1 MKKIVLAY
9 SGGLDTSCCIQWL
22 KDKGFDVICFS
33 ANLGSE
39 FSPADLKKRAIKSG
53 ASKIYIKDL
62 REEFA
67 KDYILKWLKADALYE
82 GKYVLSTSLGRP
94 LIAKHLVDIA
104 KKEKAGFVAHGS
116 TGKGNDQVRFEVT
129 CAILAPQIKTIAPL
143 REWELSSRG
152 EEIEYAKEHNIPI
165 KATKEKVY
173 SIDKNIWGVSVE
185 GGILEN
191 LTNEPPQNS
200 YYFVKPLKKA
210 QNKEVY
216 IELDFVKGEPVKLN
230 GKAYG
235 LVSLIEKLNNLGASA
250 GVGRTDCLE
259 DRVVG
264 IKSREIYEAPAAWIL
279 YTAHKELE
287 ALTLDREILAFKD
300 IIGQKYSQIVYQGLW
315 FTALRGS
322 FDAFINET
330 QKYVTGKIV
339 LKLYKGNIIVAKRT
353 SKNSLYK
360 KAFATYG
367 EGDKFDRTMA
377 EGFIKIL
384 AMPYQRKVEK

>member
-22 KDKGFDVICFS
+22 KDRGFDVVCFS

-39 FSPADLKKRAIKSG
+39 FSPADLKKRAIQSG
-53 ASKIYIKDL
+53 SSKIYIKDL

-67 KDYILKWLKADALYE
+67 KDYILKWLKAGALYE

-94 LIAKHLVDIA
+94 LIAKYLVDVA
-104 KKEKAGFVAHGS
+104 KKEKAQFVAHGC
-116 TGKGNDQVRFEVT
+116 TGKGNDQVRFDAT
-129 CAILAPQIKTIAPL
+129 CAILAPNVKTIAPL
-143 REWELSSRG
+143 REWELTSRE
-152 EEIEYAKEHNIPI
+152 EEIEYAKKHNIPI
-165 KATKEKVY
+165 KATKEKLY

-185 GGILEN
+185 GGVLED
-191 LTNEPPQNS
+191 LSNEPPQNS
-200 YYFVKPLKKA
+200 YYFVKPLNKTA
-210 QNKEVY
+210 NKEAYVE
-216 IELDFVKGEPVKLN
+216 IDFDKGVPIKLN
-230 GKAYG
+230 GKTLN
-235 LVSLIEKLNNLGASA
+235 LVSLIEKLNRIGASA
-250 GVGRTDCLE
+250 GVGRSDCIE

-287 ALTLDREILAFKD
+287 AVTLDKETLAFKE
-300 IIGQKYSQIVYQGLW
+300 IIAQKYSQIVYQGLW
-315 FTALRGS
+315 FTSLRQS
-322 FDAFINET
+322 FDAFIDST
-330 QKYVTGKIV
+330 QKYVTGRIV
-339 LKLYKGNIIVAKRT
+339 LKLYKGNIVVAKRI

-384 AMPYQRKVEK
+384 AMPYQR

>member
-1 MKKIVLAY
+1 MKKVVLAY

-22 KDKGFDVICFS
+22 KDRGFDVVCFS

-62 REEFA
+62 RQEFA

-94 LIAKHLVDIA
+94 LIARHLVEIA
-104 KKEKAGFVAHGS
+104 KKEKAEFVAHGC
-116 TGKGNDQVRFEVT
+116 TGKGNDQVRFEAT
-129 CAILAPQIKTIAPL
+129 CAILAPGVKTIAPL
-143 REWELSSRG
+143 REWELSSRE
-152 EEIEYAKEHNIPI
+152 EEIEYAKKHNIPI
-165 KATKEKVY
+165 TATKEKLY

-185 GGILEN
+185 GGVLED

-200 YYFVKPLKKA
+200 YYFVKPLNKTL
-210 QNKEVY
+210 NKEVY
-216 IELDFVKGEPVKLN
+216 VEIDFDCGVPVKLN
-230 GKAYG
+230 GKTFEP
-235 LVSLIEKLNNLGASA
+235 VNLIEKLNKIGAAA
-250 GVGRTDCLE
+250 GVGRSDCIE

-287 ALTLDREILAFKD
+287 AVTLDKETIAFKE
-300 IIGQKYSQIVYQGLW
+300 IVGQKYSQLVYQGLW
-315 FTALRGS
+315 FTGLRQA
-322 FDAFINET
+322 FDAFIDET

-339 LKLYKGNIIVAKRT
+339 LKLYKGNIIVAKRI

-384 AMPYQRKVEK
+384 AMQYQR

>member
-1 MKKIVLAY
+1 MKKVVLAY

-22 KDKGFDVICFS
+22 KDRGFDVVCFS

-62 REEFA
+62 RQEFA

-94 LIAKHLVDIA
+94 LIARHLVEIA
-104 KKEKAGFVAHGS
+104 KKEKAEFVAHGC
-116 TGKGNDQVRFEVT
+116 TGKGNDQVRFEAT
-129 CAILAPQIKTIAPL
+129 CAILAPGVKTIAPL
-143 REWELSSRG
+143 REWELSSRE
-152 EEIEYAKEHNIPI
+152 EEIEYAKKHNIPI
-165 KATKEKVY
+165 TATKEKLY

-185 GGILEN
+185 GGVLED

-200 YYFVKPLKKA
+200 YYFVKPLNKTL
-210 QNKEVY
+210 NKEVY
-216 IELDFVKGEPVKLN
+216 VEIDFDCGVPVKLN
-230 GKAYG
+230 GKT
-235 LVSLIEKLNNLGASA
+235 LEPVSLIEKLNKIGAAA
-250 GVGRTDCLE
+250 GVGRSDCIE

-287 ALTLDREILAFKD
+287 ALTLDKETIAFKE
-300 IIGQKYSQIVYQGLW
+300 IVGQKYSQLVYQGLW
-315 FTALRGS
+315 FTGLRQA
-322 FDAFINET
+322 FDAFIDET
-330 QKYVTGKIV
+330 QKYVTGKII
-339 LKLYKGNIIVAKRT
+339 LKLYKGNIIVAKRI

-384 AMPYQRKVEK
+384 AMPYQR

>member
-1 MKKIVLAY
+1 MRKIVLAY
-9 SGGLDTSCCIQWL
+9 SGGLDTSCCIPWL
-22 KDKGFDVICFS
+22 KDRGFDVVCFS

-53 ASKIYIKDL
+53 ASEIYIKDL
-62 REEFA
+62 RQEFA
-67 KDYILKWLKADALYE
+67 KDYILKWLKAGALYE

-94 LIAKHLVDIA
+94 LIAKYLVDIA
-104 KKEKAGFVAHGS
+104 KKEKADFVAHGC
-116 TGKGNDQVRFEVT
+116 TGKGNDQVRFEAT
-129 CAILAPQIKTIAPL
+129 CAILAPMVKTIAPL
-143 REWELSSRG
+143 REWELSSRE
-152 EEIEYAKEHNIPI
+152 EEIEYAKKHNIPI
-165 KATKEKVY
+165 KATKEKLY

-185 GGILEN
+185 GGVLED
-191 LTNEPPQNS
+191 LSNEPPQNS
-200 YYFVKPLKKA
+200 YYFVKPLSKTL
-210 QNKEVY
+210 NKEVY
-216 IELDFVKGEPVKLN
+216 VEIDFDKGVPVKLN
-230 GKAYG
+230 GKALN
-235 LVSLIEKLNNLGASA
+235 LVSLIEKLNKIGSIC
-250 GVGRTDCLE
+250 GVGRNDCIE

-287 ALTLDREILAFKD
+287 AVTLDKETIAFKE

-315 FTALRGS
+315 FTSLRQS
-322 FDAFINET
+322 FDAFIDET

-339 LKLYKGNIIVAKRT
+339 LKLYKGNIIVAKRI

-384 AMPYQRKVEK
+384 AMPYQR

>member
-1 MKKIVLAY
+1 MKKVVLAY

-22 KDKGFDVICFS
+22 KDRGFDVVCFS

-62 REEFA
+62 RQEFA

-94 LIAKHLVDIA
+94 LIARHLVEIA
-104 KKEKAGFVAHGS
+104 KKEKAEFVAHGC
-116 TGKGNDQVRFEVT
+116 TGKGNDQVRFEAT
-129 CAILAPQIKTIAPL
+129 CAILAPGVKTIAPL
-143 REWELSSRG
+143 REWELSSRE
-152 EEIEYAKEHNIPI
+152 EEIEYAKKHNIPI
-165 KATKEKVY
+165 TATKEKLY

-185 GGILEN
+185 GGVLED

-200 YYFVKPLKKA
+200 YYFVKPLNKTL
-210 QNKEVY
+210 NKEVY
-216 IELDFVKGEPVKLN
+216 VEIDFDCGVPVKLN
-230 GKAYG
+230 GKT
-235 LVSLIEKLNNLGASA
+235 LEPVSLIEKLNKIGAAA
-250 GVGRTDCLE
+250 GVGRSDCIE

-287 ALTLDREILAFKD
+287 AVTLDKETIAFKE
-300 IIGQKYSQIVYQGLW
+300 IVGQKYSQLVYQGLW
-315 FTALRGS
+315 FTGLRQA
-322 FDAFINET
+322 FDAFIDET

-339 LKLYKGNIIVAKRT
+339 LKLYKGNIIVAKRI

-384 AMPYQRKVEK
+384 AMPYQR

>member
-1 MKKIVLAY
+1 V
-9 SGGLDTSCCIQWL
+9 
-22 KDKGFDVICFS
+22 CFS

-62 REEFA
+62 RQEFA

-94 LIAKHLVDIA
+94 LIARHLVEIA
-104 KKEKAGFVAHGS
+104 KKEKAEFVAHGC
-116 TGKGNDQVRFEVT
+116 TGKGNDQVRFEAT
-129 CAILAPQIKTIAPL
+129 CAILAPGVKTIAPL
-143 REWELSSRG
+143 REWELSSRE
-152 EEIEYAKEHNIPI
+152 EEIEYAKKHNIPI
-165 KATKEKVY
+165 TATKEKLY

-185 GGILEN
+185 GGVLED

-200 YYFVKPLKKA
+200 YYFVKPLNKTL
-210 QNKEVY
+210 NKEVY
-216 IELDFVKGEPVKLN
+216 VEIDFDCGVPVKLN
-230 GKAYG
+230 GKT
-235 LVSLIEKLNNLGASA
+235 LEPVSLIEKLNKIGAAA
-250 GVGRTDCLE
+250 GVGRSDCIE

-287 ALTLDREILAFKD
+287 AVTLDKETIAFKE
-300 IIGQKYSQIVYQGLW
+300 IVGQKYSQLVYQGLW
-315 FTALRGS
+315 FTGLRQA
-322 FDAFINET
+322 FDAVIDET

-339 LKLYKGNIIVAKRT
+339 LKLYKGNIIVAKRI

-384 AMPYQRKVEK
+384 AMPYQR

>member
-1 MKKIVLAY
+1 MKKVVLAY

-22 KDKGFDVICFS
+22 KDRGFDVVCFS

-53 ASKIYIKDL
+53 ASRIYIKDL

-67 KDYILKWLKADALYE
+67 KDYILKWLKAGALYE

-94 LIAKHLVDIA
+94 LIAKHLVEIA
-104 KKEKAGFVAHGS
+104 KKEKAEFVAHGC
-116 TGKGNDQVRFEVT
+116 TGKGNDQVRFEAT
-129 CAILAPQIKTIAPL
+129 CAILAPGVKTIAPL
-143 REWELSSRG
+143 REWELSSRE
-152 EEIEYAKEHNIPI
+152 EEIEYAKKHNIPI
-165 KATKEKVY
+165 TATKEKLY

-185 GGILEN
+185 GGVLED
-191 LTNEPPQNS
+191 LSNEPPQNS
-200 YYFVKPLKKA
+200 YYFVKPLNKTL
-210 QNKEVY
+210 NKEVY
-216 IELDFVKGEPVKLN
+216 VEIDFDCGAPVKLN
-230 GKAYG
+230 GKT
-235 LVSLIEKLNNLGASA
+235 LEPVSLIEKLNKIGAAA
-250 GVGRTDCLE
+250 GVGRSDCIE

-287 ALTLDREILAFKD
+287 ALTLDKETIAFKE
-300 IIGQKYSQIVYQGLW
+300 IVGQKYSHLVYQGLW
-315 FTALRGS
+315 FTGLRQA
-322 FDAFINET
+322 FDAFIDET

-339 LKLYKGNIIVAKRT
+339 LKLYKGNIIVAKRI

-384 AMPYQRKVEK
+384 AMPYQR

>member
-1 MKKIVLAY
+1 MKKVVLAY

-22 KDKGFDVICFS
+22 KDRGFDVVCFS

-62 REEFA
+62 RQEFA

-94 LIAKHLVDIA
+94 LIAKHLVEIA
-104 KKEKAGFVAHGS
+104 KKEKAEFVAHGC
-116 TGKGNDQVRFEVT
+116 TGKGNDQVRFEAT
-129 CAILAPQIKTIAPL
+129 CAILAPGVKTIAPL
-143 REWELSSRG
+143 REWELSSRE
-152 EEIEYAKEHNIPI
+152 EEIEYAKKHNIPI
-165 KATKEKVY
+165 TATKEKLY

-185 GGILEN
+185 GGVLED

-200 YYFVKPLKKA
+200 YYFVKPLNKTL
-210 QNKEVY
+210 NKEVY
-216 IELDFVKGEPVKLN
+216 VEIDFDCGVPVKLN
-230 GKAYG
+230 GKTFEP
-235 LVSLIEKLNNLGASA
+235 VNLIEKLNKIGAAA
-250 GVGRTDCLE
+250 GVGRSDCIE

-287 ALTLDREILAFKD
+287 AVTLDKETIAFKE
-300 IIGQKYSQIVYQGLW
+300 IVGQKYSQLVYQGLW
-315 FTALRGS
+315 FTGLRQA
-322 FDAFINET
+322 FDAFIDET

-339 LKLYKGNIIVAKRT
+339 LKLYKGNIIVAKRI

-384 AMPYQRKVEK
+384 AMPYQR

>member
-1 MKKIVLAY
+1 MKKVVLAY

-22 KDKGFDVICFS
+22 KDRGFDVVCFS

-53 ASKIYIKDL
+53 ASRIYIKDL

-67 KDYILKWLKADALYE
+67 KDYILKWLKAGALYE

-94 LIAKHLVDIA
+94 LIAKHLVEIA
-104 KKEKAGFVAHGS
+104 KKEKAEFVAHGC
-116 TGKGNDQVRFEVT
+116 TGKGNDQVRFEAT
-129 CAILAPQIKTIAPL
+129 CAILAPGVKTIAPL
-143 REWELSSRG
+143 REWELSSRE
-152 EEIEYAKEHNIPI
+152 EEIEYAKKHNIPI
-165 KATKEKVY
+165 TATKEKLY

-185 GGILEN
+185 GGVLED
-191 LTNEPPQNS
+191 LSNEPPQNS
-200 YYFVKPLKKA
+200 YYFVKPLNKTL
-210 QNKEVY
+210 NKEVY
-216 IELDFVKGEPVKLN
+216 VEIDFDCGAPVKLN
-230 GKAYG
+230 GKT
-235 LVSLIEKLNNLGASA
+235 LEPVSLIEKLNKIGAAA
-250 GVGRTDCLE
+250 GVGRSDCIE

-287 ALTLDREILAFKD
+287 ALTLDKETIAFKE
-300 IIGQKYSQIVYQGLW
+300 IVGQKYSHLVYQGLW
-315 FTALRGS
+315 FTGLRQA
-322 FDAFINET
+322 FDAFIDET

-339 LKLYKGNIIVAKRT
+339 LKLYRGNIIVAKRI

-384 AMPYQRKVEK
+384 AMPYQR